1 MHSTRATGT
10 SNRPGENKAEKRA
23 ASAARQPERAA
34 SVTSAAS
41 AVARSAETATP
52 AQVVVLQRAIG
63 NAAVG
68 QLLGGQRH
76 ADRQAPVQRAKDP
89 QAVLTTKY
97 WRDKAGAG
105 TKSKKGAAENMK
117 IEASA
122 TARASGTWAQGTKRD
137 MKDILDSIGHQLLT
151 ELAKPASASAGQLKL
166 YRAMS
171 RDEADGILAYF
182 GSDRPRRTE
191 QWIHDNAAGTTAGRH
206 YKSEIGAVSIGKH
219 LGDRDQAEAYQR
231 EKGGS
236 SHAVLLEFTLK
247 PGAHEILFGPDYA
260 ALGPSTKTEY
270 IRAAHKDKGTHENA
284 HEGEGT
290 LAGYIGV
297 KAEQKG
303 PFSLSLAGRKPKTP
317 GSGAG
322 GPSQLLFQLLVQSV
336 AEVPRSA

>member
-1 MHSTRATGT
+1 MQSTRATGA
-10 SNRPGENKAEKRA
+10 SNRPGKNKAEKHA

-34 SVTSAAS
+34 SVASAAS
-41 AVARSAETATP
+41 AVAQSAETATP
-52 AQVVVLQRAIG
+52 AQVLVLQRAIG
-63 NAAVG
+63 NTAVG
-68 QLLGGQRH
+68 RLVG
-76 ADRQAPVQRAKDP
+76 VQRAEDP
-89 QAVLTTKY
+89 QAVLTSKY
-97 WRDKAGAG
+97 WRNRAGAG
-105 TKSKKGAAENMK
+105 AKSDESAAENMR

-122 TARASGTWAQGTKRD
+122 KARASGTWAQGTKREITH
-137 MKDILDSIGHQLLT
+137 ILGEVGHQLLT
-151 ELAKPASASAGQLKL
+151 ELAKPAAASAGQLKL

-182 GSDRPRRTE
+182 GSDRPQRTE
-191 QWIHDNAAGTTAGRH
+191 QWIHDNAAGSMAGRH
-206 YKSEIGAVSIGKH
+206 YKSEVGAVSIGKH
-219 LGDRDQAEAYQR
+219 LGDRDQAEKYQR

-247 PGAHEILFGPDYA
+247 PGAHEILFGPEYA

-270 IRAAHKDKGTHENA
+270 IRAAHKNQGTHENA
-284 HEGEGT
+284 HGAEGT

-303 PFSLSLAGRKPKTP
+303 PFSLSLAGQKPKKP